1 MSRIKSRY
9 CQDNSHFVL
18 FWALVF
24 VVMGFCA
31 TKRKKRPQNE
41 SALEIKMLWS
51 RILYNTIKKIH
62 KLAYIVSNKAWFR
75 HKIDVLRWWKLHVL
89 IPTSTCTYCHKYR
102 NFWQKQHEVNRKIL
116 FLMSWNFAPD
126 WFVILRSYSA
136 FPHLQGRLFLCIRQ
150 K

>member
-1 MSRIKSRY
+1 MSRIKSRC
-9 CQDNSHFVL
+9 CQDNSHFGL

-24 VVMGFCA
+24 IVVGFCA

-41 SALEIKMLWS
+41 LALEMKMLWN
-51 RILYNTIKKIH
+51 RILYNKIKKIH
-62 KLAYIVSNKAWFR
+62 KQAHVVSNEAWFR
-75 HKIDVLRWWKLHVL
+75 HKIDVSRCWKLHVL